1 MIQVN
6 GDPMEW
12 RDGMTVQDI
21 LDAKKYKFPML
32 IVNIGETHVSKEHY
46 ATTKVPDGAEV
57 KVIHMLSGG

>member
-12 RDGMTVQDI
+12 RDGMSVQDI
-21 LDAKKYKFPML
+21 LDAKKYKFPLL
-32 IVNIGETHVSKEHY
+32 IVNIGEEHVPKESY
-46 ATTKVPDGAEV
+46 ASTKVPDGANV

>member
-1 MIQVN
+1 MINVN

-12 RDGMTVQDI
+12 RDGMSVQDI

-32 IVNIGETHVSKEHY
+32 IVNVGDEYIPKESYASAMVS
-46 ATTKVPDGAEV
+46 DGASV